1 MYCQTYHK
9 EIWNSSPAKKLRRY
23 GNRTPQTA
31 FLTAETLKCYF
42 HLVKR
47 CVSLEGLKLALL
59 NLLSFFFSTETWSF
73 RIFYILL
80 GKIFLQ
86 SPRMSI
92 SKAILATFFLLFSFL
107 FWKME
112 GNRKGDMLCSLPLSF
127 CFWSRWQRSRQN
139 WNRSRSELIFTFI
152 IINSDNTS
160 VSIRKWRPH
169 FSLMPF
175 PRDHIIFYCF
185 LFLHYIEL

>member
-59 NLLSFFFSTETWSF
+59 NLLSFFFPTETWSF

-80 GKIFLQ
+80 GKIILQ

-92 SKAILATFFLLFSFL
+92 NKAILATFFF
-107 FWKME
+107 
-112 GNRKGDMLCSLPLSF
+112 F
-127 CFWSRWQRSRQN
+127 CFHFYFERRK
-139 WNRSRSELIFTFI
+139 EIEKVTCCVPCLFH
-152 IINSDNTS
+152 S
-160 VSIRKWRPH
+160 VSGAGGRGAGK
-169 FSLMPF
+169 
-175 PRDHIIFYCF
+175 
-185 LFLHYIEL
+185 IETGVVLN